1 MAKSDADGVWLSED
15 PEFASKGLEE
25 SGVVVGAVGPM
36 GAAEGHAEA
45 ESALSGGIEGGST
58 SVDSRQVA
66 SRLIQEVF
74 MDYLDDDTGDKAIER
89 VLQFADEHGA
99 LSLQLS
105 VEVVN
110 AFDGADINDVV
121 ESQQLSRFIRGL
133 VEVVLSGAGS
143 VEGSQLPLGVLFSG
157 DVSDDVSG
165 SAEIA
170 SRALNDDSG
179 LDAPGGSYG
188 ASEGHLALDSG
199 VFEVSGGEIEVD
211 DVQNVTGYTQW
222 FVLAAE
228 DENGV
233 PRQGQDLLMNPPSL
247 VLMDSSGDVVLAELA
262 LNEQTAEA
270 LHIALGK
277 VLALHR
283 EERPV
288 PVVRRMMQNLSPLA
302 LWSNSVV
309 VLRERKWLRRF
320 TYAVGSVVGVIVVY
334 GLLVMSGIV

>member
-25 SGVVVGAVGPM
+25 SGVVVGAVEPM
-36 GAAEGHAEA
+36 GASEGRAEA
-45 ESALSGGIEGGST
+45 ESALSEGVEGEST
-58 SVDSRQVA
+58 FVDPHQIA

-74 MDYLDDDTGDKAIER
+74 MDYLDDVTGDKAIER

-133 VEVVLSGAGS
+133 VEIVLSGGGT
-143 VEGSQLPLGVLFSG
+143 VEGSQLSLGVLLSG
-157 DVSDDVSG
+157 DVNDGVG
-165 SAEIA
+165 ESAEIA
-170 SRALNDDSG
+170 SKALNDD
-179 LDAPGGSYG
+179 LAPDILEGSDR

-199 VFEVSGGEIEVD
+199 VFEELGND
-211 DVQNVTGYTQW
+211 DVGGVQDVEGYTQW

-228 DENGV
+228 DENGI
-233 PRQGQDLLMNPPSL
+233 PRRGKDLLLNPPSL
-247 VLMDSSGDVVLAELA
+247 VLMDSSGEVVFAELA
-262 LNEQTAEA
+262 LNEQTAES

-277 VLALHR
+277 VVTLYH

-288 PVVRRMMQNLSPLA
+288 SSVRRMMRNLSPRV
-302 LWSNSVV
+302 LWSNSVAT
-309 VLRERKWLRRF
+309 LRERKWLRRF
-320 TYAVGSVVGVIVVY
+320 TYTMGAVVGVVTVY
-334 GLLVMSGIV
+334 GLLVMSGVV